1 MLPGFVGL
9 RPIYP
14 TKRGCHFGV
23 SDVVVVDPVSA
34 EVTTQGHPFLFIVR
48 RMPFRFKTVI

>member
-34 EVTTQGHPFLFIVR
+34 EVTTQGHPFLFIVW